1 MTSPSLEV
9 ETDSGEFRGA
19 FPQTLPDPGIES
31 RGRQCHHAGRAC
43 RAAVFQ
49 RTVVVARTRNG
60 GGEQHRLRPV
70 GGRLN
75 GPGEPA
81 DHCDESGRAAIGE
94 DRGVTPTRVGR
105 YREDVD
111 VRLGGGVGFLLGEER
126 RLQIGPELT
135 GAVTVAGDVDK
146 RNVNAELLVDARYR
160 ITSDLEAGLGI
171 GPGLSAGIGTPN
183 LRGVLMIAYTPEP
196 KKAPSDRDKDG
207 IIDEKDACP
216 DVPGVASTDPKKHGC
231 PPPSDRDKDGIIDEL
246 DACPDVPGV
255 ASDDPKKNGCPLPKD
270 RDKDGIIDDLDAC
283 PDVKGVAD
291 ADPKKNGCPPDRDG
305 DGIIDAEDAC
315 PDVKGVASKDP
326 KAVEPVFQIG
336 WIYNEQKKFGT
347 ASIAFD
353 GTGDY
358 LSIPDSAAFFMDL
371 GEFTIEFFLRASALG
386 SRAGL
391 VQQTNSAGQ
400 NTATSFFI
408 ELNTSSKISAFVAYG
423 SSNTTEIESSVLST
437 NTWYHVALVRLGNT
451 LYLYLDGVSQG
462 SSSIGSNSLNNS
474 SEDIRIG
481 QSPFQSTGLNG
492 YMDEIRIVKGVA
504 LYAGNFTPP
513 TAPFPDA

>member
-1 MTSPSLEV
+1 MN
-9 ETDSGEFRGA
+9 R
-19 FPQTLPDPGIES
+19 
-31 RGRQCHHAGRAC
+31 RK
-43 RAAVFQ
+43 Q
-49 RTVVVARTRNG
+49 R
-60 GGEQHRLRPV
+60 
-70 GGRLN
+70 
-75 GPGEPA
+75 
-81 DHCDESGRAAIGE
+81 
-94 DRGVTPTRVGR
+94 
-105 YREDVD
+105 
-111 VRLGGGVGFLLGEER
+111 GFLLN
-126 RLQIGPELT
+126 P
-135 GAVTVAGDVDK
+135 
-146 RNVNAELLVDARYR
+146 YR
-160 ITSDLEAGLGI
+160 FG
-171 GPGLSAGIGTPN
+171 N
-183 LRGVLMIAYTPEP
+183 
-196 KKAPSDRDKDG
+196 
-207 IIDEKDACP
+207 
-216 DVPGVASTDPKKHGC
+216 GVAFSNVALLLHCDGTNGSTTVTDSSTYGHTVT
-231 PPPSDRDKDGIIDEL
+231 
-246 DACPDVPGV
+246 A
-255 ASDDPKKNGCPLPKD
+255 NGNAALST
-270 RDKDGIIDDLDAC
+270 G
-283 PDVKGVAD
+283 
-291 ADPKKNGCPPDRDG
+291 
-305 DGIIDAEDAC
+305 
-315 PDVKGVASKDP
+315 
-326 KAVEPVFQIG
+326 
-336 WIYNEQKKFGT
+336 QKKFGT